1 VERNETIIVAA
12 AVIRRG
18 RAYLLTRRLPG
29 SHMAGFWEFPGGKV
43 EAGESPAEAVERE
56 VAEEVGSM
64 VRAGGEICCLEHE
77 YPERRVRLHF
87 LEAVIVEGEPRALEV
102 AEVGWFTPSEM
113 GRLPLLPADDPLVA
127 LLGRRE
133 EGAGSV

>member
-1 VERNETIIVAA
+1 MDGLETIIVAA

-18 RAYLLTRRLPG
+18 EVYLLTRRRAG
-29 SHMAGFWEFPGGKV
+29 SHMAGYWEFPGGKV
-43 EAGESPAEAVERE
+43 EAGENPAQALERE
-56 VAEEVGSM
+56 LAEEVGLT
-64 VRAGGEICCLEHE
+64 VQAGREICRLEHD

-87 LEAVIVEGEPRALEV
+87 LEAVVVQGEARPLEV
-102 AEVGWFTPSEM
+102 AEVGWFTPREM
-113 GRLPLLPADDPLVA
+113 KQLPLLPADDPVVA